1 MRIILVRNILFS
13 ILVIPIASCAT
24 SHEKLASY
32 VGQDVQQ
39 VVADYGYPNVAFD
52 MGDGRRD
59 FQWTM
64 KMSSSMPAQAIS
76 IGGLTNPADQFNP
89 DIEMTT
95 IITMYGGQPV
105 ASECSYTMITH
116 WDDIKKIWIVTAYQ
130 KPRSGC

>member
-1 MRIILVRNILFS
+1 MRNILFS
-13 ILVIPIASCAT
+13 ILVIPIAGCAT

-64 KMSSSMPAQAIS
+64 KMSSSMPAQVI
-76 IGGLTNPADQFNP
+76 PRPRADHR
-89 DIEMTT
+89 T
-95 IITMYGGQPV
+95 
-105 ASECSYTMITH
+105 
-116 WDDIKKIWIVTAYQ
+116 
-130 KPRSGC
+130 